1 MCVCQV
7 STQGLEELAE
17 WIFLK
22 FCMKLDDVVNS
33 DTTEPDFRF
42 SISFRTYCPKSV
54 KNGRF
59 SRFLAIFPKTVPT
72 IFLIFWYVVEL
83 IVGYHTIV
91 VTCLAKIFSGSY
103 GVRTVS
109 EKVPSVRSHYLRWFL
124 IFFEKADIFW
134 DRSMFELRPYQISG
148 HFNHPVKS
156 YGCPKMVKID
166 LFSKRNP
173 FYKSQYLLNHLSIYA
188 HILHDGR
195 SDWERVIYMFR
206 NITCPPKHAQTCPD
220 MPINVFF
227 RTFLKNW

>member
-1 MCVCQV
+1 MCVCVCVCV

-17 WIFLK
+17 RIFLK

-59 SRFLAIFPKTVPT
+59 SRFLAIFSKTTPT
-72 IFLIFWYVVEL
+72 IFLISWYVVEL
-83 IVGYHTIV
+83 IVGYHPIV
-91 VTCLAKIFSGSY
+91 VTCPAKIFYGSY

-109 EKVPSVRSHYLRWFL
+109 EKVSSVRSHYLRWFL

-134 DRSMFELRPYQISG
+134 DRSMFELQPYQISG
-148 HFNHPVKS
+148 HFDHFVKS
-156 YGCPKMVKID
+156 YGRPKMVKID
-166 LFSKRNP
+166 LFSKRYP
-173 FYKSQYLLNHLSIYA
+173 IFKSQYLMNHLSTYA

-195 SDWERVIYMFR
+195 SD
-206 NITCPPKHAQTCPD
+206 
-220 MPINVFF
+220 
-227 RTFLKNW
+227 

>member
-1 MCVCQV
+1 MLVRL

-17 WIFLK
+17 RIFLK
-22 FCMKLDDVVNS
+22 FGMKLDHDVNRR
-33 DTTEPDFRF
+33 TTEPDFRF

-59 SRFLAIFPKTVPT
+59 SRFLAIFSKTAHT
-72 IFLIFWYVVEL
+72 IFLIFWYVVEI
-83 IVGYHTIV
+83 IVGYHSIAV
-91 VTCLAKIFSGSY
+91 IYMWKFFSGSY

-109 EKVPSVRSHYLRWFL
+109 EKISSVRSHYLRWFL

-173 FYKSQYLLNHLSIYA
+173 FYKSQYLLNY
-188 HILHDGR
+188 
-195 SDWERVIYMFR
+195 
-206 NITCPPKHAQTCPD
+206 
-220 MPINVFF
+220 
-227 RTFLKNW
+227 